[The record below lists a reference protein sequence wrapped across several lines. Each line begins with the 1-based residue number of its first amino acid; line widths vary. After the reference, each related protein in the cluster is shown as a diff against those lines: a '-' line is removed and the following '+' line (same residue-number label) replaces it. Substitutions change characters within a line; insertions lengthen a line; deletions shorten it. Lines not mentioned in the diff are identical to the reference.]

1 MLQLQEVAATKLYY
15 DRLASKHSNMF
26 PYTATILW
34 MAAILHLIAKVEHYP
49 TMMFT

>member
-1 MLQLQEVAATKLYY
+1 MLQLQEVAALATKLYY

-34 MAAILHLIAKVEHYP
+34 MAAILHLIAKV
-49 TMMFT
+49 